1 MLSSPP
7 LKSSQAFSFPVKS
20 RSLSHR
26 RWSRHHRRWPPHMVA
41 GSSKVSISSLLLARY
56 GGARHAGM
64 VLAEAWGVVADMVV
78 TKDGASVRGK
88 WGVVAKVSCCLFL
101 FFFFYVGLVEYWA
114 GGIWAM
120 GFGLLGLNFG
130 FVVFYFIWTMG
141 PANLGFYSSLFQ
153 STASSCFDPLHDNF
167 RYAL

>member
-7 LKSSQAFSFPVKS
+7 LKSSQAFSSPVKS
-20 RSLSHR
+20 RSLGHR
-26 RWSRHHRRWPPHMVA
+26 RWSRRHRRRPPW
-41 GSSKVSISSLLLARY
+41 KFKRY

-101 FFFFYVGLVEYWA
+101 FFF
-114 GGIWAM
+114 
-120 GFGLLGLNFG
+120 LLG
-130 FVVFYFIWTMG
+130 
-141 PANLGFYSSLFQ
+141 
-153 STASSCFDPLHDNF
+153 
-167 RYAL
+167 

>member
-7 LKSSQAFSFPVKS
+7 LKSSQAFSSPVKS
-20 RSLSHR
+20 RSLGHR
-26 RWSRHHRRWPPHMVA
+26 RWSRRHRRRPPHMVA
-41 GSSKVSISSLLLARY
+41 ESSKVSISSLLLARY

-101 FFFFYVGLVEYWA
+101 FFFLCWA
-114 GGIWAM
+114 
-120 GFGLLGLNFG
+120 
-130 FVVFYFIWTMG
+130 
-141 PANLGFYSSLFQ
+141 S
-153 STASSCFDPLHDNF
+153 
-167 RYAL
+167 